1 LRVFNNPPP
10 QESEDCLYL
19 NVYAPSS
26 PSPKGGRP
34 VMFWIYGGSL
44 NFGDAGQQVYNGS
57 AFAAYEDVIIVT
69 SNYRTNGK
77 TSVTRTIP

>member
-1 LRVFNNPPP
+1 
-10 QESEDCLYL
+10 
-19 NVYAPSS
+19 
-26 PSPKGGRP
+26 
-34 VMFWIYGGSL
+34 MFWIYGGSL